1 MGVIEKMVKW
11 FEEKYYYIPTFML
24 VYMMM
29 R

>member
-11 FEEKYYYIPTFML
+11 FEEKYYYIQAFML
-24 VYMMM
+24 AYLMM